1 MTAMSSFSASAQRI
15 RPAAPEA
22 LAENVDDLAAL
33 AQVARVLAE
42 EAELRVALGGALKSL
57 TLRRHGGIVRGIA
70 YVLGDAR
77 RQSDVRVTEGAPAV
91 FRRGAAARADGSI
104 RKALESGRAVTI
116 ARVPEDAESVS
127 LAKPRLGHELTIVAA
142 PLLLE
147 GRAAGAVAL
156 EYGFNPERDLER
168 AAAFVSLFASMLAQ
182 AVAADRRLEQD
193 RQRLQEEAGEL
204 NQPGPVL
211 SKIVGTSGPLGQ
223 IRTLIGQV
231 APSNTTVLLRGESG
245 TGKGLI
251 AYAIHKNSPR
261 AKKPFVTVSCAALP
275 RELIESELF
284 GYERGAFTGADSAKK
299 GRFELAKGGTLFLDE
314 VGELPP
320 EVQVKLLRVLQAREF
335 ERLGGTQTISLDV
348 RVLAATNRNL
358 DKAIA
363 TGDFRE
369 DLYYRLSVFP
379 IFVPPLRERKPDVLL
394 LADHFLEKFAR
405 EQSKQI
411 ARIATPAI
419 DMLMS
424 YHWPGNVRELAN
436 AIERAVVVCD
446 GGVIHSHHLPP
457 TLQTAES
464 TGTVSNRSLQELV
477 DAVEKDALQ
486 DALKSARGNR
496 ATAARLLRTTRRI
509 LNYRL
514 KAHGIDWRRFQ
525 D

>member
-1 MTAMSSFSASAQRI
+1 MSFFPASAQRI
-15 RPAAPEA
+15 GPAAPEA
-22 LAENVDDLAAL
+22 GPAEVDDLAAL
-33 AQVARVLAE
+33 DHVARALADD
-42 EAELRVALGGALKSL
+42 AELRLAIAAALKSL
-57 TLRRHGGIVRGIA
+57 THPRRGGIVRGTVA
-70 YVLGDAR
+70 VSGDSR
-77 RQSDVRVTEGAPAV
+77 RQGDLRVVEGPAV
-91 FRRGAAARADGSI
+91 AWRRGVAARADGSI
-104 RKALESGRAVTI
+104 RKAIEAGRPVVL
-116 ARVPEDAESVS
+116 ARVSE
-127 LAKPRLGHELTIVAA
+127 
-142 PLLLE
+142 E
-147 GRAAGAVAL
+147 GAAGAAAGPRARQDLTVVSAPLMLERRAVGAVSL
-156 EYGFNPERDLER
+156 EYGFSAERDLDR
-168 AAAFVSLFASMLAQ
+168 AAAFAGALASLFAH
-182 AVAADRRLEQD
+182 AVAADRRLEQE
-193 RQRLQEEAGEL
+193 RQRLQEEAGDL
-204 NQPGPVL
+204 NPSGTAGL
-211 SKIVGTSGPLGQ
+211 SKLVGTSDPLGQ
-223 IRTLIGQV
+223 IRTLVGQV

-284 GYERGAFTGADSAKK
+284 GYEQGAFTGADRTKK
-299 GRFELAKGGTLFLDE
+299 GRLELAKGGTLFLDE

-363 TGDFRE
+363 AGEFRE

-379 IFVPPLRERKPDVLL
+379 IFVPPLRERKADVLL

-411 ARIATPAI
+411 ARISTPAI

-424 YHWPGNVRELAN
+424 YHWPGNVRELEN

-446 GGVIHSHHLPP
+446 GGVVHSHHLPP

-464 TGTVSNRSLQELV
+464 TGTVTNRSLEELV
-477 DAVEKDALQ
+477 EAVEKDALQ

-514 KAHGIDWRRFQ
+514 KAYGIDWRRFL

>member
-1 MTAMSSFSASAQRI
+1 MSSFPASAQRI
-15 RPAAPEA
+15 RATAAEPG
-22 LAENVDDLAAL
+22 AESVEDLAAL
-33 AQVARVLAE
+33 DQVARVLAG
-42 EAELRVALGGALKSL
+42 EAELRLALAGALKSL
-57 TLRRHGGIVRGIA
+57 TLRRHGGVVRGIVF
-70 YVLGDAR
+70 VLGDAR
-77 RQSDVRVTEGAPAV
+77 RQSDIRVTEGAPAV
-91 FRRGAAARADGSI
+91 WRRGAAARADASI
-104 RKALESGRAVTI
+104 RRALEGGRPVTI
-116 ARVPEDAESVS
+116 ARASEDAGTGSI
-127 LAKPRLGHELTIVAA
+127 AGTRGGQELTIIAV

-156 EYGFNPERDLER
+156 EYGFSPERDLDQT
-168 AAAFVSLFASMLAQ
+168 AAFVGLFAAMLAQ
-182 AVAADRRLEQD
+182 AVAADRRLEQE
-193 RQRLQEEAGEL
+193 RQRFQEEAGEL
-204 NQPGPVL
+204 NPVGQPVL
-211 SKIVGTSGPLGQ
+211 SKLVGTSGPLGQ
-223 IRTLIGQV
+223 VRTLVGQV

-251 AYAIHKNSPR
+251 AYAIHKNSAR

-284 GYERGAFTGADSAKK
+284 GYEQGAFTGADSAKK
-299 GRFELAKGGTLFLDE
+299 GRLDMAKGGTLFLDE

-320 EVQVKLLRVLQAREF
+320 EVQVKLLRVLQEREF

-363 TGDFRE
+363 AGEFRE

-379 IFVPPLRERKPDVLL
+379 IFVPPLRERKADVLL

-405 EQSKQI
+405 EQAKQI

-424 YHWPGNVRELAN
+424 YHWPGNVRELSN

-464 TGTVSNRSLQELV
+464 TGTVTNRSLQELV
-477 DAVEKDALQ
+477 EAVEKDALQ

-514 KAHGIDWRRFQ
+514 KAYGLDWRRFL